1 MYSQFLC
8 QEHIKSCGHRLWVDL
23 EYGNVYCAS
32 CGDYVYDGE
41 LMTISEQHHRW
52 LLTTFLSNATKYF
65 WA

>member
-1 MYSQFLC
+1 MLNVFLC

-41 LMTISEQHHRW
+41 LMTISEQHHR
-52 LLTTFLSNATKYF
+52 
-65 WA
+65 